1 MTQVRLFGLDPNL
14 IRGQGYDG
22 AANMCGKLRVAA
34 TRTTQ
39 EFPLAIYV
47 HSSTHVLNLCI
58 VKACEVQ
65 PVRNVLGTMVE
76 LGLFYGST
84 KRQALLEKNI
94 ALTMPE
100 SKKKLV
106 DICRTYWVERHE
118 AFESLIVLYKPFVIS
133 FEEVVDPN

>member
-1 MTQVRLFGLDPNL
+1 M
-14 IRGQGYDG
+14 
-22 AANMCGKLRVAA
+22 
-34 TRTTQ
+34 
-39 EFPLAIYV
+39 
-47 HSSTHVLNLCI
+47 
-58 VKACEVQ
+58 
-65 PVRNVLGTMVE
+65 RNILGTMVE
-76 LGLFYGST
+76 LGLFYFST

-118 AFESLIVLYKPFVIS
+118 AFKSLIVLYKPLVLS